1 VGNQRGAVLVRQV
14 PPQARDHE
22 RLHHGAFPGL
32 RGGADPAADPAA
44 HIGIVREADTVA
56 AHIEA
61 VDIGPSHLDRG
72 ERFEEGHAGEAAK
85 AVACVGAQAHRGG
98 VETFGHPEGRRVDLI
113 QMLVQQRVYEQTVS
127 EVGRVRTHLAGA
139 TKFDMGQ
146 CIKPA
151 SEQHCYVT
159 GG

>member
-1 VGNQRGAVLVRQV
+1 VALFSSDRFPHRLAITNGSIMV
-14 PPQARDHE
+14 PSQACVVVPTRPPIRPRTLASSE
-22 RLHHGAFPGL
+22 KLTRLPPTL
-32 RGGADPAADPAA
+32 K
-44 HIGIVREADTVA
+44 
-56 AHIEA
+56 
-61 VDIGPSHLDRG
+61 PSISA
-72 ERFEEGHAGEAAK
+72 FEEGHAGEAAK